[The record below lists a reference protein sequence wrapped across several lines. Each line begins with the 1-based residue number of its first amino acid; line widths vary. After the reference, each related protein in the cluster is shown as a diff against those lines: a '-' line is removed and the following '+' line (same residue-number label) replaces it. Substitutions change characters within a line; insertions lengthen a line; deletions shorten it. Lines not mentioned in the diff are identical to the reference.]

1 MSVDLRDR
9 TALDRAGQVRAVLF
23 DRDDTLVLDVPR
35 YNGDPELVT
44 PIAGAAEA
52 LARLRRSGLPIGVV
66 SNQSG
71 IGRGL
76 VTAEQVQAVN
86 ARIDSLLGPMDTWRY
101 CPHAPADACTCRKPA
116 PALIEWAAADLGV
129 APEQV
134 AVVGDIG
141 SDVDAARAAGAV
153 GILVPSPRTLAEEVA
168 RADVVADTLAD
179 AVELILATRTV
190 AA

>member
-101 CPHAPADACTCRKPA
+101 CPHAPADACSCRKPA

-141 SDVDAARAAGAV
+141 SDVDDAQRSRWAFWAPCPAQRGAPAR
-153 GILVPSPRTLAEEVA
+153 
-168 RADVVADTLAD
+168 
-179 AVELILATRTV
+179 
-190 AA
+190 